1 MVLCYTQDIEEYYNY
16 KCLFSTKIFIYDEF
30 PIDITIYKITN
41 NFFIFM
47 ELKFLLNQMI
57 IYILKMN
64 SVIQDVMLYLYLHQ
78 YFYDT

>member
-1 MVLCYTQDIEEYYNY
+1 
-16 KCLFSTKIFIYDEF
+16 
-30 PIDITIYKITN
+30 
-41 NFFIFM
+41 M